1 MFKFIT
7 SRPLWVNIVAGVT
20 LALAL
25 FSAVILSLGWLTH
38 HNDAKTVPSV
48 LGKTLPQAEK
58 ILSDAGFSIEVQDSV
73 YIDSLKPLQ
82 VVRQIPDELDVV
94 KSTRTVYLT
103 INRAVPPLV
112 EMPNIIGYSL
122 RSAELTLQNLRL
134 KLGDTTFKPDFAK
147 NSVLQQLYNGVDIQ
161 PGAKIREGSK
171 IDLVVGNGLGTSVS
185 VPNLIGLTFGDA
197 KAVLEGKGLGL
208 GSVITSGGVT
218 DTLNAF
224 VYRQSPDRFD
234 IDGTPRTIRPG
245 QIVDIWL
252 SLERP
257 VVDSTSAGN
266 GNKIDSSHTVHKD
279 STKKTS
285 NIPKP

>member
-1 MFKFIT
+1 M
-7 SRPLWVNIVAGVT
+7 
-20 LALAL
+20 
-25 FSAVILSLGWLTH
+25 
-38 HNDAKTVPSV
+38 

-279 STKKTS
+279 STKKLLIFQSHEYNHSRRT
-285 NIPKP
+285 